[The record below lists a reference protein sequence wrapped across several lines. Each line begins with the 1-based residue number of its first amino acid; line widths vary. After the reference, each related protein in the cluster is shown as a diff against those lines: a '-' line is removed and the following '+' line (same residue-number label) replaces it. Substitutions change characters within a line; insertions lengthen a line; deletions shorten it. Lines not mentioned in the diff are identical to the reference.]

1 MQGVDVTSQFIEG
14 ACEVLRIA
22 KSTGATEALLTEKSP
37 SCGCGLIFDGS
48 FSGKV
53 IEGDGITAA
62 LLKKNGVKV
71 TNVKV

>member
-1 MQGVDVTSQFIEG
+1 
-14 ACEVLRIA
+14 
-22 KSTGATEALLTEKSP
+22 LLTEKSP

-48 FSGKV
+48 FSGKF